1 MRWSSVAKTRRNFT
15 IFSEKGSL
23 GSQIRQFGQN
33 GKDRELLAYELPTMN
48 PTISAKDLSKEPPRS
63 PRQRI
68 GGYSILARTIDKG
81 RAVLNGTTG
90 EYHYNCGLD
99 QMLFGFKGL
108 DHEEVKK
115 LLATG
120 ASDDEVLDWVNSH
133 GRPKSSAE
141 IAEFSNSFEKIR
153 PYDDPKLR
161 QLFEETYRPLG
172 LDPKTS
178 TIADYLDTDD
188 RVSFKK

>member
-23 GSQIRQFGQN
+23 GSQLRQFRQN

-81 RAVLNGTTG
+81 RAVLNGTVG
-90 EYHYNCGLD
+90 EYEYNCGLD
-99 QMLFGFKGL
+99 QMLFDFKGL
-108 DHEEVKK
+108 DHEEVKRF
-115 LLATG
+115 LASG
-120 ASDDEVLDWVNSH
+120 ASDEEVLGCARRRENPVN
-133 GRPKSSAE
+133 P
-141 IAEFSNSFEKIR
+141 
-153 PYDDPKLR
+153 P
-161 QLFEETYRPLG
+161 
-172 LDPKTS
+172 
-178 TIADYLDTDD
+178 
-188 RVSFKK
+188 V